1 MTSAV
6 TRPWPSPPGPVLH
19 PARGLQ
25 HVWLQRTLRATFW
38 FLKKLHSRAGILS
51 ACLGFWR
58 HFQERCGLPGRVLR
72 QPRQQMAMTLPVPK
86 EHSQTT
92 LWLRLHSVC
101 QEVWLL
107 KQSCWSGVHPC
118 PGDTGQH
125 EPEQHL
131 THTRRV
137 SFTISPSPQSP
148 QSQSGLPVAHSR
160 FYLVWKHV
168 WWILPPFPPTST
180 LHSIRTMSSLKTKGW
195 ASPIPW
201 KPNLPRSGEEHLW
214 CVCILP
220 EQAGLPPPTMS
231 PSPVPSEFL
240 GACGVCLR
248 DPHHPQLPHYF
259 GQFQSVLGEG
269 NGTPL

>member
-1 MTSAV
+1 MLVRCPSLSRWHRSAR
-6 TRPWPSPPGPVLH
+6 TRTAPDTHQEGQFHNLSLPSIPTKPV
-19 PARGLQ
+19 
-25 HVWLQRTLRATFW
+25 
-38 FLKKLHSRAGILS
+38 
-51 ACLGFWR
+51 C
-58 HFQERCGLPGRVLR
+58 
-72 QPRQQMAMTLPVPK
+72 
-86 EHSQTT
+86 
-92 LWLRLHSVC
+92 
-101 QEVWLL
+101 
-107 KQSCWSGVHPC
+107 
-118 PGDTGQH
+118 
-125 EPEQHL
+125 
-131 THTRRV
+131 
-137 SFTISPSPQSP
+137 
-148 QSQSGLPVAHSR
+148 GLPVAHSR

-231 PSPVPSEFL
+231 PSPAPSEFL
-240 GACGVCLR
+240 GARGVCLR